1 MIDGGFLTW
10 RKRLEPLVEAWFT
23 QKRDPAA
30 LLRGGQLAEA
40 QRRLTER
47 LQDLDD
53 PEREFIKAG
62 LLRQAAKRRSERR
75 RSQFLLGLTAAARSP
90 PRAWRYGN
98 RGSQTRM
105 RLKRITRRHW
115 LTKTPPK
122 QRTKR
127 IRGERTRSRLFII
140 CL

>member
-75 RSQFLLGLTAAARSP
+75 RSQFLLGLTAAA
-90 PRAWRYGN
+90 PRRRE
-98 RGSQTRM
+98 RGVM
-105 RLKRITRRHW
+105 AIAGRR
-115 LTKTPPK
+115 
-122 QRTKR
+122 QEC
-127 IRGERTRSRLFII
+127 G
-140 CL
+140 